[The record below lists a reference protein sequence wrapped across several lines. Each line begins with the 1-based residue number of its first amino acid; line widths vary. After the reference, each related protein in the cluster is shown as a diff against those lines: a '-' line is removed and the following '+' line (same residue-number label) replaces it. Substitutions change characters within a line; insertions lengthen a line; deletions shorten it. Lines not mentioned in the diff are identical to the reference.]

1 MAKDEGEKNVLL
13 KEEIWEKIREQ
24 VTSLKYGN
32 VNIVI
37 HDGRITQVETSS
49 KIRF

>member
-1 MAKDEGEKNVLL
+1 MAKDEDEKKVLL
-13 KEEIWEKIREQ
+13 KEEIWEKIKEQ
-24 VTSLKYGN
+24 VTGLRYGN

>member
-1 MAKDEGEKNVLL
+1 MAKDEGEKNKVL
-13 KEEIWEKIREQ
+13 KEEIWEMIKEQ
-24 VTSLKYGN
+24 VSGLKYGN
-32 VNIVI
+32 VNIII

>member
-1 MAKDEGEKNVLL
+1 MAKDEGERNNKHTD
-13 KEEIWEKIREQ
+13 EIWEKIKEQ
-24 VTSLKYGN
+24 VTGLKYGN
-32 VNIVI
+32 VNIII

>member
-1 MAKDEGEKNVLL
+1 MAKDEGEKNKVL
-13 KEEIWEKIREQ
+13 KEEIWEKIKEQ
-24 VTSLKYGN
+24 VTGLKYGN
-32 VNIVI
+32 VNIII

>member
-1 MAKDEGEKNVLL
+1 MAKDEGEKNVKQ
-13 KEEIWEKIREQ
+13 KEEVWTKIKEQ
-24 VTSLKYGN
+24 VNSLKYGN